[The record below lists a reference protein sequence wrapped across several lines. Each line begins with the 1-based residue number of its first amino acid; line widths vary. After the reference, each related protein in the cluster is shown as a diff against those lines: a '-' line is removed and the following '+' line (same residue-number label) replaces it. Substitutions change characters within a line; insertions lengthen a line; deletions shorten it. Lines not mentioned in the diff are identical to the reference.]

1 MLINDQNLQVILTT
15 WRKRKESQQGFQ
27 GRIRFLA
34 FMFFNLQTELKL

>member
-1 MLINDQNLQVILTT
+1 MLINDQNFHVILGG
-15 WRKRKESQQGFQ
+15 KERQQGFQ